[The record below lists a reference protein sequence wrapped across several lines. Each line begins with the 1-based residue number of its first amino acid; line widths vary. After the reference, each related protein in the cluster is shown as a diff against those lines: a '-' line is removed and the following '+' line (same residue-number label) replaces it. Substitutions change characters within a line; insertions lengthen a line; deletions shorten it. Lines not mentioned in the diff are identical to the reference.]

1 MSLVPLHDDEFFRG
15 PPHTAFRTTE
25 ISDMVKTLRDICMGI
40 VRFMYPEKQIGHQAV
55 AMNEDHESMNKNFRL
70 QKQTETARQKA
81 SKFSFVFKVNFNE
94 NEGQEMDFDCL
105 DHRAIIATITSE
117 RCSKAIL
124 STG

>member
-15 PPHTAFRTTE
+15 PPHTAFRTHE

-55 AMNEDHESMNKNFRL
+55 AMNEDDESMSKNLRL
-70 QKQTETARQKA
+70 QKQTEIARQKA

-94 NEGQEMDFDCL
+94 NEGRGIDYDCL
-105 DHRAIIATITSE
+105 DHCAIIATITSE
-117 RCSKAIL
+117 RCSKTIL